1 MLKEERY
8 DKILEI
14 LENENYVSAS
24 TLSKRLYVSLPTI
37 RRDLGELSRR
47 GLISRSHG
55 GATKSVAGCTV
66 TPISF
71 RKSVNIAAKRKL
83 AKKAVELI
91 DENDIIFMD
100 ASTTA
105 LQMADYIPTGKNI
118 TVVTNSIPL
127 GTLLIKKGI
136 KTYCTGGEMQ
146 ENSLCYAGSYAERFV
161 RNFNFDL
168 MFFSCHCINSKG
180 IIADTSE
187 AETNLRKLV
196 LAQSEKTIF
205 LCDGSKLDLNAPYNL
220 CKADS
225 VSYIITDMDEINK
238 YITEKENCRIIA
250 V

>member
-47 GLISRSHG
+47 GLILRSHG

-71 RKSVNIAAKRKL
+71 RKSVNIASKRKL
-83 AKKAVELI
+83 AKRAVEFI

-127 GTLLIKKGI
+127 CTLLMKKGI

-146 ENSLCYAGSYAERFV
+146 ENSLCYAGTYSESFV

-168 MFFSCHCINSKG
+168 MFFSCHCITLKG

-187 AETNLRKLV
+187 AETNLRKAV
-196 LAQSEKTIF
+196 IAQSKNTVF
-205 LCDGSKLDLNAPYNL
+205 LCDGSKLGLNAPYNL
-220 CKADS
+220 CMAGS
-225 VSYIITDMDEINK
+225 VSNIITDTGEISK
-238 YITEKENCRIIA
+238 YVKEKEDCKTI
-250 V
+250 VV